1 VAVKLIVRIE
11 SNQLAQNL
19 QRALVALYVIV
30 GEETLLQLEAVD
42 RITQTARKQGY
53 AEREV
58 FSVETGFDWQR
69 LLVSGNSL
77 SLFAAKRM
85 IELRM
90 PQGKPGAEGAAVLR
104 QYCARLPDDAIT
116 LVTLP
121 RLDRHAQASDWF
133 AALAAAGTVVSAEPV
148 TREQLPQWIRQ
159 RLAQNKQ
166 EADEPTLAFLVERT
180 EGNLLAARNEI
191 EKLALLFP
199 PGRLDADQVRQAVMD
214 VARFDVY
221 DLSAALLTGDA
232 QRFRRTLEGLQQEGE
247 AAPLILWSLSS
258 ELRTLAAL
266 LAGSAEGR
274 AVNDLMREQRV
285 WGPRQALVQ
294 RALRRV
300 RLSEAQQALA
310 HAARVDRMIKGVG
323 AGDAWQA
330 LLELGLSLCG
340 VRLATP

>member
-1 VAVKLIVRIE
+1 MEA
-11 SNQLAQNL
+11 NQLAQHL
-19 QRALVALYVIV
+19 QRGLNALYVIV
-30 GEETLLQLEAVD
+30 GDEILLQLEAVD
-42 RITQTARKQGY
+42 RLSQAARKQGY

-77 SLFAAKRM
+77 SLFAAKRI
-85 IELRM
+85 IELRI
-90 PQGKPGAEGAAVLR
+90 PQGKPGVEGAAVLQ
-104 QYCARLPDDAIT
+104 QYSARLPDDAIT

-121 RLDRHAQASDWF
+121 RLDRHAQSSDWF

-247 AAPLILWSLSS
+247 AAPLILWSLSN

-266 LAGSAEGR
+266 LAGSAGGR

-310 HAARVDRMIKGVG
+310 QAARVDRMIKGVA
-323 AGDAWQA
+323 AGDAWQG

-340 VRLATP
+340 VRLAANLGRVG